1 MIEEV
6 QLCNCGPMRR
16 RHELSHR
23 FSTFLSFQDERKQVW
38 VADSRL
44 RRSLKQVQANQGF
57 PVAMDD
63 PWYLHWHQ
71 VWSTDPLA
79 FAHLNAYLQEACFWA
94 AQKMSRHLVA
104 RMSLAD
110 LFQGAIVRTRRVLK
124 GFNPAVSSNLHSYG
138 EYCFTNLIKDQLR
151 QCREID
157 ACTPWG
163 LLHRVSRKGLR
174 EALTRSGVT
183 GDLQAQYLLAWSCY
197 RELYAPAKDGLR
209 KLPKP
214 TVSDWEAIAQAYNQQ
229 RLSILNRAGAKATAE
244 DVEQWAL
251 ASVKAVRSF
260 KRPMTVSADAPL
272 GGDDGGG
279 SYYDVLPG
287 DSESLLDEMVDQE
300 TQEERKGQQMELSE
314 VLAGAIAQLK
324 PEEQSLLQLYYG
336 EQRRQQEIAVALG
349 VKQYSIS
356 RKLTRV
362 RRQLLAALLTWS
374 QETLH
379 IVLDPS
385 VVDSMGSSLEDWL
398 LSRYRPES

>member
-1 MIEEV
+1 M
-6 QLCNCGPMRR
+6 QRR
-16 RHELSHR
+16 QDLSHR
-23 FSTFLSFQDERKQVW
+23 FSTFLSFQGDRKQIW
-38 VADSRL
+38 VADARL
-44 RRSLKQVQANQGF
+44 RRSLEKVQANQGF

-71 VWSTDPLA
+71 RWATDPLA
-79 FAHLNAYLQEACFWA
+79 FDHLNAYLQEACFWA

-124 GFNPAVSSNLHSYG
+124 GFNPDVSSNLHSYG

-174 EALTRSGVT
+174 EGLTRAGIT

-197 RELYAPAKDGLR
+197 RELYVPAKDGLR
-209 KLPKP
+209 KLTKP
-214 TVSDWEAIAQAYNQQ
+214 TPSDWEAIAQAYNQL
-229 RLSILNRAGAKATAE
+229 RLSTLPSSAPTATADE
-244 DVEQWAL
+244 MEQWAL
-251 ASVKAVRSF
+251 ASVKAVRRF
-260 KRPMTVSADAPL
+260 KRPMTLSADAPL
-272 GGDDGGG
+272 GGEEGGG
-279 SYYDVLPG
+279 SYYDILPG
-287 DSESLLDEMVDQE
+287 DSESLLEELVDQE
-300 TQEERKGQQMELSE
+300 TQQERQGQQMQLSE
-314 VLAGAIAQLK
+314 VLVEAIAQLK
-324 PEEQSLLQLYYG
+324 SEEQSLLQLYYG
-336 EQRRQQEIAVALG
+336 EQRRQQEIAAVLG

-356 RKLTRV
+356 RKLARV

-379 IVLDPS
+379 IVLEPA